1 MIREPANRNL
11 EFAELIGT
19 LYYQK
24 KNHADLVRKKF
35 IYFAES
41 LRRNIQVY
49 VEDDSDDN
57 ALSRRIS
64 RQSDLSSTSRRLP
77 AARESRDGAYGT
89 DSGLFLHQSLF
100 SGKSA

>member
-1 MIREPANRNL
+1 MLVLVLFMVFTARRRQRAIPVIREPANRNL

-41 LRRNIQVY
+41 LRRNIQVD

-64 RQSDLSSTSRRLP
+64 GKQGLMKKSP
-77 AARESRDGAYGT
+77 ESVP
-89 DSGLFLHQSLF
+89 
-100 SGKSA
+100 